1 MVASNKGG
9 NMSKEIAIQNDMGL
23 MGTSDAFFKSGY
35 FPDVKS
41 AAQAA
46 IKIMAGQEIGVGPF
60 ASMRGIVVNHGKLEL
75 SAGLVGSL
83 IKQSGVYDYRIV
95 THTNEQCVLTFYEQG
110 NDVGKSGFTIADAQ
124 KAGLTAGS
132 NAHSWAHYPRNM
144 LFSRALTNG
153 ARWYCP
159 DIFSGS
165 IYTPDEMGTPIDGE
179 TGEVVEAEVVEEPH
193 GTFVLSTE
201 PMPRPREI
209 VDGGWAGVDPDM
221 PEAPI
226 IYALPSIEARP
237 WSAEDTRRVLEA
249 KIAEKRDALFSYT
262 DDDER
267 GKRLS
272 ALIVQIEGAFALDFR
287 HPKV

>member
-1 MVASNKGG
+1 MVASRKGG
-9 NMSKEIAIQNDMGL
+9 IMSKEIAVRNDLGL
-23 MGTSDAFFKSGY
+23 MGTSDAFFQSGY

-95 THTNEQCVLTFYEQG
+95 THTNEQCILTFYEQG
-110 NDVGKSGFTIADAQ
+110 NDVGKSGFTIEDAQ
-124 KAGLTAGS
+124 KAGLTTGT
-132 NAHSWAHYPRNM
+132 NAHSWSHYPRNM

-179 TGEVVEAEVVEEPH
+179 TGEVVEAEIIEQPK
-193 GTFVLSTE
+193 STE
-201 PMPRPREI
+201 PMPRPHEDPPRA
-209 VDGGWAGVDPDM
+209 DGWDDDDPDM
-221 PEAPI
+221 PEAPPE
-226 IYALPSIEARP
+226 PSP
-237 WSAEDTRRVLEA
+237 
-249 KIAEKRDALFSYT
+249 IAEPKHHAKWGTYWKRGKALGITGPVMDTIAGGITIAALTVRADALKEAIAQREA
-262 DDDER
+262 DLAAAKD
-267 GKRLS
+267 
-272 ALIVQIEGAFALDFR
+272 
-287 HPKV
+287 